1 MIPKP
6 HTIDPSWAWQL
17 FEPSRESEWNTAW
30 AAHLYRRA
38 AFGGTRAELAAAVK
52 RPPSEVVTQLVR
64 GPANASASRAD
75 EDAFAQSVLATN
87 DPKQLAAWWVYV
99 LLSTKQPLL
108 ERMTLLWHSHFAT
121 SAEKVTDAKAM
132 FEQNRVL
139 REHALGDFRP
149 LVHAISRDPA
159 MLVYLDSATN
169 RKAHPNENFA
179 RELMELFCLGE
190 GHYTEKDVQELARCF
205 TGWEIK
211 LGKFRFNRFQHDA
224 GTKSLLG
231 KSGPFEDGAAVD
243 WILDQPQAAR
253 FIVGKLYREFVCDEP
268 EPAAELIEPLA
279 VLLPENN
286 WQIAPVV
293 ERILGSQLFFSEH
306 AMGRKVRSP
315 ADAAI
320 GLLRSLEGTANTH
333 QLAADLAQN
342 GQRLFYPPNVKGWD
356 GGRAWINS
364 STILGRTNMMTRLIN
379 DEKTR
384 FAARPLHEYVS
395 QQLGAS
401 EPDQVV
407 DTLAALLLAVPL
419 PAAARNSL
427 MKIVE
432 KNSDRASATRNC
444 LRAFAALPEYQLC

>member
-1 MIPKP
+1 MAPTP
-6 HTIDPSWAWQL
+6 PTIDPTWAWQP
-17 FEPSRESEWNTAW
+17 FEPSRESEWNLAR

-38 AFGGTRAELAAAVK
+38 AFGGTRAELAAAIK
-52 RPPSEVVTQLVR
+52 LSPSGVVTQLVR
-64 GPANASASRAD
+64 GSADAAASRAD

-87 DPKQLAAWWVYV
+87 DPRQLAAWWVYV
-99 LLSTKQPLL
+99 LLSTKHPFV

-132 FEQNRVL
+132 FVQNRVL

-169 RKAHPNENFA
+169 RKGHPNENFA

-190 GHYTEKDVQELARCF
+190 GHYSEKDVQELARCF

-211 LGKFRFNRFQHDA
+211 LGRFRFNRFQHDA
-224 GTKSLLG
+224 GTKLLLG
-231 KSGPFEDGAAVD
+231 KTAPFEDGAAVD

-268 EPAAELIEPLA
+268 EPAVELIEPLA
-279 VLLPENN
+279 IQLRVNN

-320 GLLRSLEGTANTH
+320 GLLRSLEGTTNAH
-333 QLAADLAQN
+333 QLATDLAQN
-342 GQRLFYPPNVKGWD
+342 GQSLFYPPNVKGWD

-384 FAARPLHEYVS
+384 FGARPLHEYVS

-419 PAAARNSL
+419 PQSTRESL
-427 MKIVE
+427 TKIC
-432 KNSDRASATRNC
+432 KKPNDGPRGTRDA
-444 LRAFAALPEYQLC
+444 LQVLVALPEFQLC